1 MDQQRWEIIR
11 EVFDAALELPSSE
24 REAFIRGASQQDAEV
39 YAELKN
45 LLHADEEA
53 SEFLESPLLAAG
65 AFQQFSVTELPLLP
79 GEVLCQRFRI
89 LRAVGEGGMGYVFEA
104 WDMELRRSVALKAI
118 RPEVA
123 GHSESLKRFRQEV
136 SLALRITH
144 PNVCRTFDIER
155 ETRVVDTTTGRSREI
170 VFLTMEFLQGET
182 LAERLSRTGPL
193 PLDHALHIARQIA
206 DALTCAHQLGI
217 YHRDIKPANVMLVPA
232 TLSQASPSSSE
243 FPRTVITD
251 FGLARQEAILRSDG
265 LSGVSSS
272 GIPLGTFAYMAPEQL
287 ECAETSAATDIYAFG
302 LVLFEMVTG
311 KRAFSSSNPLSG
323 IKQRLTGPAPSPQ
336 SVIPGLPEIWCRA
349 IEGCLRLNPAERPQN
364 AADVMAILDGSKVSL
379 PPRVEKFVSHAPSTR
394 RFTLASWS
402 IRLRVFAMAMILV
415 AIVSLSLAGLRLYQS
430 KANSKVT
437 PGALVY
443 LTPVKNQTGEKAFDN
458 LTELIQ
464 AGLTQSAQI
473 NLLDQGRVGDI
484 LQQMTKSPDT
494 VITEPI
500 AREIAMRAG
509 APRVVFA
516 TVTGT
521 NGSYKLN
528 IDIQQ
533 PDATGIFRIRKD
545 RTKSFPWHT
554 SGSTTAS
561 GTIPA
566 ELLTAVRDTSDWI
579 RHEAGESQND
589 IARLD
594 APPEDVTTDNWDAL
608 SLFDKAIRL
617 QSDQKTEEAT
627 LSLKKALEFDP
638 HFALAYGRL
647 GDLLVS
653 LGRSDEGM
661 QSYAHALDLTEIR
674 RLTQRERD
682 RIRGLAALDS
692 GDYET
697 SVAAFRDYA
706 INYSDDYLGWFYLGY
721 PLMMLGRTDESLTNL
736 RKSYGLAP
744 SRRDPAQQLATFDVA
759 AGHYDEA
766 RQLAKVLAANNHGPD
781 STHILGLAAF
791 LEANYPD
798 AESAFQKLQQSSTPS
813 DRSLGNMML
822 VRVAAEQGKLA
833 QALEVVSIGIAED
846 RNRGSMTAEAQKL
859 TDRAELERQV
869 RSYAGMF
876 KDIELALTLDRSY
889 TRLNSSVMI
898 LGRSLT
904 DRENSIADAIRSKL
918 FSLDKQ
924 FAGEGTRHGEVTK
937 LRLHA
942 QVLLAN
948 GQWKNAI
955 DTCRR
960 ASALDSPAADRAY
973 LALTLIEASNHVV
986 DPAQRR
992 SLQDEA
998 FANYSR
1004 TVFHPGLSWINPY
1017 DNLPGFYADEMA
1029 NFLKLASQLGK
1040 NDPEVARI
1048 EETLTHLRKNA
1059 SPALIKT
1066 SGASN

>member
-1 MDQQRWEIIR
+1 MNQQRWEMIR

-24 REAFIRGASQQDAEV
+24 REVFIRGASQQDAEV
-39 YAELKN
+39 YAELQN
-45 LLHADEEA
+45 LLHADQEA
-53 SEFLESPLLAAG
+53 GEFLESPLLVAG
-65 AFQQFSVTELPLLP
+65 AFQQFSATELPLLP

-123 GHSESLKRFRQEV
+123 GHPESLKRFRQEV

-155 ETRVVDTTTGRSREI
+155 EIRVVDTTTGRSREI

-193 PLDHALHIARQIA
+193 PLDHARHIARQIA

-232 TLSQASPSSSE
+232 TLSQSQASPSSSE

-336 SVIPGLPEIWCRA
+336 SVIPGLPETWCRA
-349 IEGCLRLNPAERPQN
+349 IEGCLRLNPAERLQN

-379 PPRVEKFVSHAPSTR
+379 PPRMEKIVSHAPSTR
-394 RFTLASWS
+394 RLARAPWS
-402 IRLRVFAMAMILV
+402 IRRRVSALAMILV
-415 AIVSLSLAGLRLYQS
+415 AGVSLSFAGLRLYQS
-430 KANSKVT
+430 KADSKVT

-533 PDATGIFRIRKD
+533 PDASSPNRYRDNWTR
-545 RTKSFPWHT
+545 SFEWQS
-554 SGSTTAS
+554 SGSTIGK
-561 GTIPA
+561 GTISQK
-566 ELLTAVRDTSDWI
+566 LLTAIRNASDWV

-594 APPEDVTTDNWDAL
+594 TPPEDVTTSNWEALKEFEKALKLHEAGKTDEAIL
-608 SLFDKAIRL
+608 SLQTAVGI
-617 QSDQKTEEAT
+617 
-627 LSLKKALEFDP
+627 DP
-638 HFALAYGRL
+638 DFALAYGRL
-647 GDLLVS
+647 GDFQVA
-653 LGRSDEGM
+653 LGHTAAGLT
-661 QSYAHALDLTEIR
+661 SYARALDLTEMR
-674 RLTQRERD
+674 RLSLRQRD
-682 RIRGLAALDS
+682 RIRGLAASDS
-692 GDYET
+692 GDFESAT
-697 SVAAFRDYA
+697 GAFRDYT
-706 INYSDDYLGWFYLGY
+706 INYEKDYLGWFYLGY
-721 PLMMLGRTDESLTNL
+721 PLMLLGREDEALSSL
-736 RKSYGLAP
+736 RKSYEIYPAGLSPITQLGTFDAA
-744 SRRDPAQQLATFDVA
+744 SGNYQEAQQLAVILRQRGYLAYGARIQGLASFLS
-759 AGHYDEA
+759 GNYDSAEQHFQEMIQSFHPHD
-766 RQLAKVLAANNHGPD
+766 RSMGFTMLIHLAAEEEL
-781 STHILGLAAF
+781 I
-791 LEANYPD
+791 
-798 AESAFQKLQQSSTPS
+798 QKAMEL
-813 DRSLGNMML
+813 LN
-822 VRVAAEQGKLA
+822 
-833 QALEVVSIGIAED
+833 QAMAED
-846 RNRGSMTAEAQKL
+846 RQRGDRAAESE
-859 TDRAELERQV
+859 TFIDRAELERKLGNYEEVLESIQRGLSLDESPQRV
-869 RSYAGMF
+869 SSAALILSRTLFVTKGPLASR
-876 KDIELALTLDRSY
+876 IRQELLAIDSHFT
-889 TRLNSSVMI
+889 
-898 LGRSLT
+898 G
-904 DRENSIADAIRSKL
+904 ESIGNYSKL
-918 FSLDKQ
+918 
-924 FAGEGTRHGEVTK
+924 AK
-937 LRLHA
+937 LRLRAHVA
-942 QVLLAN
+942 LATGN
-948 GQWKNAI
+948 WSSAVDLAKKA
-955 DTCRR
+955 D
-960 ASALDSPAADRAY
+960 ALDTPTGDRSSVAFVLITAAHFVIDKATKGK
-973 LALTLIEASNHVV
+973 LLNEA
-986 DPAQRR
+986 AAMQ
-992 SLQDEA
+992 
-998 FANYSR
+998 SR
-1004 TVFHPGLSWINPY
+1004 TVLNPGLAWTDPFT
-1017 DNLPGFYADEMA
+1017 NLPGFYAEEMSSFIETA
-1029 NFLKLASQLGK
+1029 KSIDKIEDVGQVSSILDRLRRNTVPGNPQST
-1040 NDPEVARI
+1040 AR
-1048 EETLTHLRKNA
+1048 
-1059 SPALIKT
+1059 
-1066 SGASN
+1066 